1 MQGKIMKGVGGF
13 YYIHPHNTVNTIYEC
28 KAKGAFRNQKIKPA
42 VGDDVEIEIIS
53 EQDKTGNIVEILPRE
68 NLLIRPAVANVDQ
81 AVIVFALADPKP
93 NYNLLDR
100 FLIMM
105 EQQGVDTLIC
115 FNKSDLVSGQEAKEI
130 CDIYAGA
137 GYQVFLTVAKENVGV
152 DAFRE
157 AIRGKTSVFAGP
169 SGVGKSS
176 MLNALHP
183 QAQVQTGAVSEK
195 IRRGKHTTRH
205 SELIYIEEDTYIMDT
220 PGFSSLV
227 IEDLEPEDLKEYFRE
242 FECYNGR
249 CKFNGCVHIHEPECF
264 VKEALQAGTISQL
277 RYDNYMQ
284 LYDELKNKYCLDN
297 GRNAKNPI
305 LLFKYLLLKYLYNL
319 SDNGV
324 VERSRYDMSFKYFL
338 ELTPEEEVIH
348 PSLLTKF
355 RKQRLKDENILDLL
369 INKSVELA
377 INQGVLKSNTII
389 VDSTH
394 TEARYHKTTQRE
406 MLKKASTSLKV
417 ALKDSDKDIY
427 LPDEPEKRASLDEY
441 NEYCH
446 ELLNTVQESP
456 YSELPTIKEESSML
470 SEILD
475 NQIDCYDQSIDPD
488 ARIGHKTVNS
498 SFYGYK
504 THLAMTDER
513 IITAATITSGEA
525 FDGQEL
531 PVLVQKSK
539 AAGATVNEVIADTAY
554 STLEN
559 LKDAQSNDYKLISK
573 LNPSI
578 IKGTRSE
585 DGFIFNKDADTMQCP
600 AGHLAIKYRIDKR
613 SNQKKNTRIKYFF
626 DINKCHVCPYRN
638 GCYKENAKTKTYSI
652 TIKSD
657 YHKNQEAFQKT
668 QYFKERFKTR
678 YMIEAK
684 NSELKNIHGYSRCDA
699 AGLSNMQLQG
709 AVFAVNLKRILKLK
723 GEVCPNEKK

>member
-1 MQGKIMKGVGGF
+1 M
-13 YYIHPHNTVNTIYEC
+13 
-28 KAKGAFRNQKIKPA
+28 
-42 VGDDVEIEIIS
+42 
-53 EQDKTGNIVEILPRE
+53 EILPRE

-100 FLIMM
+100 FLVMM

-227 IEDLEPEDLKEYFRE
+227 IENLEPEDLKEYFRE

-338 ELTPEEEVIH
+338 DMAPEDEVIN
-348 PSLLTKF
+348 PSSLTKF
-355 RKQRLKDENILDLL
+355 RKLRLKDMNLLDML
-369 INKSVELA
+369 IAKTVQLALEKGIIKS
-377 INQGVLKSNTII
+377 KSII
-389 VDSTH
+389 VDATH
-394 TEARYHKTTQRE
+394 TKSRYNQKTPRQVLQEQSKNLRRSIYEIDETMKE
-406 MLKKASTSLKV
+406 KFPDKNTEDSLEKELKYCKQLIDVVKG
-417 ALKDSDKDIY
+417 
-427 LPDEPEKRASLDEY
+427 
-441 NEYCH
+441 NEEICSYPK
-446 ELLNTVQESP
+446 VQEK
-456 YSELPTIKEESSML
+456 LNLLEESVTDDMEHL
-470 SEILD
+470 EISKD
-475 NQIDCYDQSIDPD
+475 ED
-488 ARIGHKTVNS
+488 AKTGHKTADT
-498 SFYGYK
+498 SFFGYK
-504 THLAMTDER
+504 THIAMTEER
-513 IITAATITSGEA
+513 IITAATITSGEKT
-525 FDGQEL
+525 DGKEL
-531 PVLVQKSK
+531 PKLVQKSK
-539 AAGATVNEVIADTAY
+539 AAGIQIESVIGDMAY
-554 STLEN
+554 SEKKN
-559 LKDAQSNDYKLISK
+559 IEAAKEGGYELIAK
-573 LNPSI
+573 LNPVI
-578 IKGTRSE
+578 TQGNRRKE
-585 DGFIFNKDADTMQCP
+585 DEFEFNKDAGMYQCK
-600 AGHLAIKYRIDKR
+600 AGHLAIHKYFDKR
-613 SNQKKNTRIKYFF
+613 KKDKKNKNPRMVYFF
-626 DINKCHVCPYRN
+626 DIEKCKCCPYRD
-638 GCYKENAKTKTYSI
+638 GCYKEGAKKKTYTE
-652 TIKSD
+652 TIICDSHSEQVKF
-657 YHKNQEAFQKT
+657 QET
-668 QYFKERFKTR
+668 EHFKEKMRER
-678 YMIEAK
+678 YKIEAK
-684 NSELKNIHGYSRCDA
+684 NSELKHRHGYDVASSS
-699 AGLSNMQLQG
+699 GLIGIEMQG
-709 AVFAVNLKRILKLK
+709 AMAIFAVNLKRIIKLIS
-723 GEVCPNEKK
+723 EK

>member
-1 MQGKIMKGVGGF
+1 MQGKIIKGIAGF
-13 YYIHPHNTVNTIYEC
+13 YYVHIAGKGVYEC

-68 NLLIRPAVANVDQ
+68 NLLIRPAVANVNQ

-137 GYQVFLTVAKENVGV
+137 GYQVFLTVANENVGV

-264 VKEALQAGTISQL
+264 VKKALQAGTISQL
-277 RYDNYMQ
+277 RYDNYVQ

-377 INQGVLKSNTII
+377 IKQGVLKSNAII

-406 MLKKASTSLKV
+406 MLKKASTSLKA

-427 LPDEPEKRASLDEY
+427 LPDESEKRASLDEY

-709 AVFAVNLKRILKLK
+709 AVSIFAVNLKRILKLK
-723 GEVCPNEKK
+723 GEVCPNEEK